1 MSKEIAG
8 KVFST
13 REDLGL
19 SPLSDEERE
28 QALRMLAEA
37 KAQRDAIPAEERTMA
52 SPKFYDDAAGT
63 EFEGQ

>member
-8 KVFST
+8 KIFST

-19 SPLSDEERE
+19 PPLGDEERE

-37 KAQRDAIPAEERTMA
+37 QAQRDAIPPEERTMA